1 MNQKREVD
9 GVTAMNFPK
18 FHRYLRRS
26 SSPEQWLLLVLVV
39 VGCLFERGISDQGK
53 PSDLYNSEKRSELV
67 KEGYKIH
74 GSSGDQWSD
83 LVGFFVAKR
92 SFKLPN
98 PMYYIP
104 KP

>member
-1 MNQKREVD
+1 MNQKREVNRVIVVD
-9 GVTAMNFPK
+9 FLK
-18 FHRYLRRS
+18 FRRYLRHS
-26 SSPEQWLLLVLVV
+26 SSPEQCESLTTDLK
-39 VGCLFERGISDQGK
+39 GISDQGK
-53 PSDLYNSEKRSELV
+53 PTDLYNSEKRSELV

-83 LVGFFVAKR
+83 LVGFVVAER

-104 KP
+104 